1 MFSRLFKPF
10 PAKQFF
16 SNDTCSCFEVP
27 SVLDLY
33 SGNCAVAK
41 QLVKHGAPWVFTF
54 DWKRGCEEDLLNEEL
69 TEELFSFAEQE
80 VFSAFGMA
88 PICASM
94 SRAITPPVRSRRWPK
109 GVPHMPGSMK
119 QKVKEGN
126 IHAQFCLSL
135 IMLAIANRWAFW
147 CENPDKSFIW
157 LQRGW
162 QDFLLP
168 SSLDVFRLSWRK
180 DTRVATNTALAG
192 LRML

>member
-1 MFSRLFKPF
+1 
-10 PAKQFF
+10 
-16 SNDTCSCFEVP
+16 
-27 SVLDLY
+27 
-33 SGNCAVAK
+33 
-41 QLVKHGAPWVFTF
+41 
-54 DWKRGCEEDLLNEEL
+54 
-69 TEELFSFAEQE
+69 
-80 VFSAFGMA
+80 MA

-135 IMLAIANRWAFW
+135 MLAIANRWAFW

-168 SSLDVFRLSWRK
+168 SSLDVFRLSYCRFGTSWRK

-192 LRML
+192 LRMLCKCGSRGHQRLRGYSILHCKSWTAVAEPYPRGLQRL